1 MAGNQGNNR
10 IVWSAEME
18 QFLKDNFH
26 KMTNQ
31 QLADSLGLKLT
42 IVRTR
47 CYSLGLKRQ
56 EKHRWTKQQKE
67 FLKANYRT
75 MGNIDLIENL
85 KKLDR
90 RQKNWSASK
99 ITSQMSRMGL
109 ARTEEENKVIWQKHK
124 ENKRYGLNSVY
135 LDDKY
140 VVGLLS
146 RGQNLLAKSEYLN
159 HPELIELKRSQLL
172 LNRALKEVKK

>member
-10 IVWSAEME
+10 IVWTSEME

-31 QLADSLGLKLT
+31 QLADNLGLKLT
-42 IVRTR
+42 VVRTR
-47 CYSLGLKRQ
+47 CYSLGLRHQ
-56 EKHRWTKQQKE
+56 EKNQWTKQQKE
-67 FLKANYRT
+67 FLLANFRT
-75 MGNIDLIENL
+75 MGNLDLIENL
-85 KKLDR
+85 KKLDKK
-90 RQKNWSASK
+90 QKDWSTSK

-109 ARTEEENKVIWQKHK
+109 IRTSEENKVIWQKHK
-124 ENKRYGLNSVY
+124 ENKRYGTNSVH

-146 RGQNLLAKSEYLN
+146 RGQNLLTKAEYLQ
-159 HPELIELKRSQLL
+159 HPELIQLKRQQLL
-172 LNRALKEVKK
+172 LNRAIREVKK